1 MINVALVAD
10 SGVAMEAMTRS
21 VSTLAHVNIV
31 RHCHGHASIA
41 PALTRFAPDLVLVDE
56 MHWPRLAMQRIEE
69 IHETLPQARI
79 VVRAERPEAGWL
91 ADALRAGASAV
102 VPATAGP
109 ETLGLVLAEVVSEHY
124 LDVHT
129 NPAALAA

>member
-10 SGVAMEAMTRS
+10 SGAAMEAMTQS
-21 VSTLAHVNIV
+21 VSTLSHVNIV

-41 PALTRFAPDLVLVDE
+41 PALARFAPDLVLVDE
-56 MHWPRLAMQRIEE
+56 MGWSKLALQRIEE
-69 IHETLPQARI
+69 IRQTLPNARI

-102 VPATAGP
+102 VPATAGA
-109 ETLGLVLAEVVSEHY
+109 ETLGIVLAEVVSESPV
-124 LDVHT
+124 DVHAE
-129 NPAALAA
+129 PAALAA

>member
-10 SGVAMEAMTRS
+10 SGAAMEAMTRS
-21 VSTLAHVNIV
+21 LSTLPRVNIV
-31 RHCHGHASIA
+31 RHCHGHAPIA

-56 MHWPRLAMQRIEE
+56 MGWARLALQRIAE
-69 IHETLPQARI
+69 IRETLPLARI

-109 ETLGLVLAEVVSEHY
+109 ETFGLVLAEVIYERELAGHGES
-124 LDVHT
+124 
-129 NPAALAA
+129 AALAA